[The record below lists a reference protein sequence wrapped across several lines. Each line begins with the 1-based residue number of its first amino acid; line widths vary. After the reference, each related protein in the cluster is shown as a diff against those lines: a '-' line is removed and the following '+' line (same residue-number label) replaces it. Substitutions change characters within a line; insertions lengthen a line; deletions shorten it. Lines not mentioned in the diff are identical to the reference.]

1 MGHLGCCWTMDSC
14 WKLVEATIGAAL
26 RGGEP
31 SMHIM
36 LPWGLVLLCLRLT
49 SAVAPLSLFGSS
61 YLFSEHKY
69 PVDPGAGHRNRAE
82 YARQYG
88 PFGEELIREFG
99 LGHHPGHGLENRP
112 PPRGYHTGR
121 QRAGSGGLAG
131 PVESLLRLK
140 RRILARL

>member
-1 MGHLGCCWTMDSC
+1 MGSC
-14 WKLVEATIGAAL
+14 WKLVEAIVHWSAAAL

-36 LPWGLVLLCLRLT
+36 LPWGLVLLCLQLT
-49 SAVAPLSLFGSS
+49 SASAPLSLFGSS
-61 YLFSEHKY
+61 YLFTEYKY

-112 PPRGYHTGR
+112 PPQGYHAVHQTAGR
-121 QRAGSGGLAG
+121 RPPEGMLAG
-131 PVESLLRLK
+131 PVEGLLRLK
-140 RRILARL
+140 RRILSR